1 MTKTELKEI
10 TKIVTY
16 HKAGLEADWVAR
28 ALSALVRCAMT
39 KKSKAELLEYADIL
53 KVRDNPEFIC

>member
-1 MTKTELKEI
+1 MTKSEIREI
-10 TKIVTY
+10 TKIVAY

-28 ALSALVRCAMT
+28 ALSALIRSAMT
-39 KKSKAELLEYADIL
+39 NKSKAALLEYADIL